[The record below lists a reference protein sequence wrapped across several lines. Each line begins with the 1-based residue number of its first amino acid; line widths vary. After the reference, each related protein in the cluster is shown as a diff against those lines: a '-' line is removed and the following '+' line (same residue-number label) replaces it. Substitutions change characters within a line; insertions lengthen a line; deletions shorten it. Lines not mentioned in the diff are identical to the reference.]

1 MSHLFTNKL
10 MLTELRRRKIIQE
23 LNFSASRS
31 SGPGGQH
38 VNKVNT
44 KIELRFSINDS
55 EVLSGYE
62 KNVISLKLSN
72 KLTTNLELIITVQT
86 TRSQLKNKKE
96 AIEKFILL
104 INMALTPVRQRKAT
118 KPTHAS
124 RRKRIENKKQLSLKK
139 NMRRKPN
146 LF

>member
-1 MSHLFTNKL
+1 